1 LNSLT
6 SSSLG
11 SPRET
16 LPIYAWC
23 FVFIPFL
30 IWVVVDQNNW
40 NTDLF
45 LSLNHYFASLPD
57 LFWTTLSLFGNGW
70 FSFAVLLPVVFF
82 APRVI
87 FAALLS
93 GIFTGILSGVSK
105 SYFDTA
111 RPASVI
117 DQSSFHIIDSPLLH
131 SAMPSGHTMTAFA
144 IAFAVIF
151 SAPKGALKYSSLI
164 FLIAIGT
171 GLSRIAVGAHW
182 PSDVLIGA
190 SFGIFCGLVGTM
202 MIFKIPA
209 SKFKTYSIL
218 TAVVVLISL
227 VNIYIL
233 LNEKLDFSINQP
245 IQYVTA
251 IFLSIHFAIYFSLF
265 MKHRRL
271 MKNHV

>member
-1 LNSLT
+1 MEIT
-6 SSSLG
+6 Q
-11 SPRET
+11 ET
-16 LPIYAWC
+16 VPIYAWC
-23 FVFIPFL
+23 LIFIPFL
-30 IWVVVDQNNW
+30 IWVVIDQNNW

-45 LSLNHYFASLPD
+45 LSLNHQFSTLPD

-70 FSFAVLLPVVFF
+70 FCFAVLLPVIFI

-93 GIFTGILSGVSK
+93 GILTGILSSISK
-105 SYFDTA
+105 AYFDTA
-111 RPASVI
+111 RPAGI
-117 DQSSFHIIDSPLLH
+117 LDQSTFHIIDSPLLH

-151 SAPKGALKYSSLI
+151 SAPKNTRKYLSLVC
-164 FLIAIGT
+164 LIAIGA
-171 GLSRIAVGAHW
+171 GLARIAVGAHW

-202 MIFKIPA
+202 LIFKIPA
-209 SKFKTYSIL
+209 SKFKTYSTM

-233 LNEKLDFSINQP
+233 LKEKLDFSINQP
-245 IQYVTA
+245 VQFIA
-251 IFLSIHFAIYFSLF
+251 ALFLSIHFVIYFSLF
-265 MKHRRL
+265 IKHQRL
-271 MKNHV
+271 LKNHV

>member
-1 LNSLT
+1 VDLQKNSEKESVPL
-6 SSSLG
+6 
-11 SPRET
+11 
-16 LPIYAWC
+16 YAWC
-23 FVFIPFL
+23 LIFLPFL
-30 IWVVVDQNNW
+30 IWVVIDQNNW
-40 NTDLF
+40 NSHLF
-45 LSLNHYFASLPD
+45 LSLNHRFSTLPD

-70 FSFAVLLPVVFF
+70 FCFAVLLPIVFF
-82 APRVI
+82 APRII

-93 GIFTGILSGVSK
+93 GILTGILSRISK

-111 RPASVI
+111 RPAGVI

-151 SAPKGALKYSSLI
+151 SAPKGTGKYSPLI
-164 FLIAIGT
+164 CLLAIGA

-190 SFGIFCGLVGTM
+190 SFGIFCGLVGATL
-202 MIFKIPA
+202 ILKIPA

-233 LNEKLDFSINQP
+233 LNDKLDFSINQP
-245 IQYVTA
+245 VQYVTA

-265 MKHRRL
+265 MKYRRL

>member
-1 LNSLT
+1 MT

-11 SPRET
+11 SARESV
-16 LPIYAWC
+16 PIYAWYL
-23 FVFIPFL
+23 VFIPFL
-30 IWVVVDQNNW
+30 IWVVIDQNDL
-40 NTDLF
+40 NTRLF
-45 LSLNHYFASLPD
+45 LSLNKHFSNLPD

-70 FSFAVLLPVVFF
+70 FCFAVLLPVVFF

-93 GIFTGILSGVSK
+93 GIFTGILSSISK
-105 SYFDTA
+105 SYFDTP
-111 RPASVI
+111 RPAGVI
-117 DQSSFHIIDSPLLH
+117 DHSSFHIIDSPLLH

-151 SAPKGALKYSSLI
+151 SAPKSTLKYSLFVCI
-164 FLIAIGT
+164 IAIGA

-190 SFGIFCGLVGTM
+190 SFGIFCGLVGTVL
-202 MIFKIPA
+202 IFKIPA
-209 SKFKTYSIL
+209 STFKTYSIL

-233 LNEKLDFSINQP
+233 IQEKLDFSINQP
-245 IQYVTA
+245 LQFITA
-251 IFLSIHFAIYFSLF
+251 LFLSIHFVIYFSLF
-265 MKHRRL
+265 IKHQRSL
-271 MKNHV
+271 KNHV